1 MAKTC
6 PNCGY
11 RPIGPFTDNCP
22 MCAEPVRNVR
32 SDGPRS
38 GSFGGMPPVLK
49 WVLAGAVAA
58 VVGFAGCCG
67 LGVWQMGKGLQDAQK
82 EWEKAQAE
90 KEADRKSRTVAV
102 NAADLLQE
110 FQKNPAE
117 ADRKYTNKYLELTGV
132 VERTGRDRYQVLY
145 VVLRGN
151 DETAKVK
158 IECYFDAV
166 YQQQDEARIRR
177 LGIGQEITVRGEYDG
192 QVSNVQLRESVLVK

>member
-1 MAKTC
+1 
-6 PNCGY
+6 
-11 RPIGPFTDNCP
+11 

-38 GSFGGMPPVLK
+38 GSFGNIPPALK
-49 WVLAGAVAA
+49 WLLAGAIAA
-58 VVGFAGCCG
+58 VLSVAGCCG
-67 LGVWQMGKGLQDAQK
+67 FGVWQMGKGFQDAQK
-82 EWEKAQAE
+82 EWERQQAE
-90 KEADRKSRTVAV
+90 KEADRKSRTVVV

-110 FQKNPAE
+110 FQKNPTE
-117 ADRKYTNKYLELTGV
+117 ADRKYANKYLEITGV

-145 VVLRGN
+145 VVLRGG
-151 DETAKVK
+151 DETAKAK
-158 IECYFDAV
+158 IECYFDVV